1 MRSHAFG
8 VTTLL
13 TSLNFLQSLFLSNQ
27 LGRNYHAKSLV
38 AKVLCCFKD
47 MDVSPF
53 ALHAANQLL
62 MRLKYLV
69 FDDASSIRNHT
80 DYALDVRFIQTCR
93 NIHTGKIQS
102 GAKPRADILERR
114 VRCGNIDIYASVL
127 HAVVQNFSF
136 ESKQMSIAGMD
147 TKDDVV
153 LANNIAACADGNA
166 RDSNG
171 LAWTWVDLPTTSRP
185 FNSLPETITQS
196 NMNRSWSL
204 AGFADALNMTRV
216 CGTDTTASI

>member
-1 MRSHAFG
+1 MM
-8 VTTLL
+8 LL
-13 TSLNFLQSLFLSNQ
+13 RYCPSLNVLQSLFLSNQ

-47 MDVSPF
+47 MDVSPL
-53 ALHAANQLL
+53 AQHAANQLL

-69 FDDASSIRNHT
+69 FDDESSIRNSI
-80 DYALDVRFIQTCR
+80 DYGLDVRFIQTCR

-136 ESKQMSIAGMD
+136 ESKQVSHAGVD
-147 TKDDVV
+147 TKDDIL
-153 LANNIAACADGNA
+153 LANNIAACADGNV
-166 RDSNG
+166 RDLKG
-171 LAWTWVDLPTTSRP
+171 LAWSWVDYPTTSRP
-185 FNSLPETITQS
+185 LISLPEIIAQS
-196 NMNRSWSL
+196 NWNKSWSV
-204 AGFADALNMTRV
+204 AGFADALNITRV